1 LHCPCCWRRSTSVVV
16 GMATDLNA
24 SWRTG
29 YACPTLG
36 PPSRS
41 HFSIDHFE
49 SRPRSWLVALTRKSK
64 HGKAPEHVPDL
75 TPAQTKELL
84 RRLADSSDP
93 RRYLIISR
101 MLPGAR
107 FILYYNVSDDVYAWN
122 DPEGGT
128 LFKRRKAAELI
139 QRKLGRGNEVIEVK
153 KVRGLVLR
161 SSRAT

>member
-1 LHCPCCWRRSTSVVV
+1 
-16 GMATDLNA
+16 MA
-24 SWRTG
+24 RT
-29 YACPTLG
+29 
-36 PPSRS
+36 RM
-41 HFSIDHFE
+41 
-49 SRPRSWLVALTRKSK
+49 SK
-64 HGKAPEHVPDL
+64 RGKAPEDVPDL

-153 KVRGLVLR
+153 KVRGKVIGAPRRRPR
-161 SSRAT
+161 SRSAKASR

>member
-1 LHCPCCWRRSTSVVV
+1 
-16 GMATDLNA
+16 
-24 SWRTG
+24 
-29 YACPTLG
+29 
-36 PPSRS
+36 
-41 HFSIDHFE
+41 
-49 SRPRSWLVALTRKSK
+49 VALTRSK
-64 HGKAPEHVPDL
+64 RGKAPEDVPEL

-84 RRLADSSDP
+84 RRLADSRDP

-122 DPEGGT
+122 DTEGGT

-153 KVRGLVLR
+153 KLRGKVIGAPPRRPRAR
-161 SSRAT
+161 SAKASR

>member
-1 LHCPCCWRRSTSVVV
+1 MARGPDQEVEARQGAGRR
-16 GMATDLNA
+16 A
-24 SWRTG
+24 
-29 YACPTLG
+29 
-36 PPSRS
+36 RS
-41 HFSIDHFE
+41 DS
-49 SRPRSWLVALTRKSK
+49 
-64 HGKAPEHVPDL
+64 
-75 TPAQTKELL
+75 AQTKELL

-101 MLPGAR
+101 MLPSAR

-153 KVRGLVLR
+153 KVRGKVIGAPRRRPRAR
-161 SSRAT
+161 SAKPHDE